1 MHILLAVSWLDPF
14 VALLW
19 WVVQGINLGVHNLGV
34 SLILLALLIR
44 IAFWGL
50 NVKQFKAMLAM
61 QRIAPRLKQLQAKY
75 KDDQQRLQQETMA
88 LYRQAGVN
96 PLAGCLPMVVQ
107 LPILYSVYWVVV
119 LNTTLK
125 GPKGVRLDMCEKHI
139 PAWFASFPLHDQL
152 HAMCFNQSPFLW
164 IGSTISAHFP
174 VAIATSLG
182 KPDILLLALYAV
194 SMYFSMR
201 YASAPST
208 DEQQAQ
214 VQKMMAIFLPL
225 MIGYMGWRAQWPS
238 AMILYWFSYNALTM
252 GQQIYMLRRYH
263 QPLSV
268 LDSEHVVTE
277 DVGKK
282 ALPATDG
289 KSAQAA
295 ANPKEPA
302 ATDGSGAAPAGA
314 RRRRRNKKKRKR

>member
-1 MHILLAVSWLDPF
+1 MHVLLASWLDPF
-14 VALLW
+14 VALTW
-19 WVVQGINLGVHNLGV
+19 WVVQELTLVVRNLGI

-44 IAFWGL
+44 LAFWGL

-61 QRIAPRLKQLQAKY
+61 QRIAPRLKQLQARY

-88 LYRQAGVN
+88 LYREAGVN

-107 LPILYSVYWVVV
+107 LPILYSVYWVIA
-119 LNTTLK
+119 LNDTIKTK
-125 GPKGVRLDMCEKHI
+125 MCNGGA
-139 PAWFASFPLHDQL
+139 PPTWFASFPLHDQL
-152 HAMCFNQSPFLW
+152 HALCFNAPFLW
-164 IGSTISAHFP
+164 IGSGLSTQYH
-174 VAIATSLG
+174 AILATSLA
-182 KPDILLLALYAV
+182 KPDVVLLALYAV

-201 YASAPST
+201 YGSAPST

-252 GQQIYMLRRYH
+252 GQQMYMLRRYH

-289 KSAQAA
+289 KAA
-295 ANPKEPA
+295 KPA
-302 ATDGSGAAPAGA
+302 ADSQESAAGNGSGAAPAGA